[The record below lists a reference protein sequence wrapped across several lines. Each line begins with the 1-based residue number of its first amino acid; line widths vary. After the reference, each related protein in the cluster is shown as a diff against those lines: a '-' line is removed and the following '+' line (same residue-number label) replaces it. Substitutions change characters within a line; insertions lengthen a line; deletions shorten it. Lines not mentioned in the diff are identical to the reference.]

1 MAANSAELNNATNNT
16 ANYNVGFNYV
26 SENNNESLEEIEIDV
41 DYVDAP
47 NSNNSNLQAEIN
59 VIEGEATAGAGRPSN
74 AYAKYERRAKE
85 LNASNPELAAKLRN
99 AGRRKTASGGRRQ
112 RRRTLRN
119 RRRQQ
124 TRRRRTTRK

>member
-1 MAANSAELNNATNNT
+1 MAANSASNITYNAELNNATNNT

-26 SENNNESLEEIEIDV
+26 SNNNEIDA
-41 DYVDAP
+41 D
-47 NSNNSNLQAEIN
+47 NNSNLQAEID

-99 AGRRKTASGGRRQ
+99 AGRRKTVGGRRQ
-112 RRRTLRN
+112 RQRTLRN
-119 RRRQQ
+119 RRRRQ